1 MNQLNDVRVDRYL
14 ELFPDESAVLGH
26 VMKIGERH
34 RLADLVQSLIDESL
48 DLGVRADW
56 DSIMVHNLDPKL

>member
-26 VMKIGERH
+26 VMKIGRGIVW
-34 RLADLVQSLIDESL
+34 RIWFS
-48 DLGVRADW
+48 R
-56 DSIMVHNLDPKL
+56 